1 MKKRFLALVLALALA
16 VPVPAALAAE
26 PEEDGS
32 VPAAGEPLEA
42 ASEELEEV
50 LEERPETLA
59 VTALEEALEPVPE
72 EGPVA
77 AADGETPVRGSCGE
91 NAQWYFDA
99 DAGHLRISGTGAV
112 EDYSTSTSAPWYSYR
127 DSIRTVSVEGG
138 ITRLGNRAFFR
149 CVALTGVSLPGSL
162 EEVGEN
168 AFRECTALTS
178 VTLPDSVTVLG
189 GAAFQGCSSLERAVL
204 SDGLTELLSST
215 FNGCK
220 ALEAISIPDGVTR
233 IEGSAFL
240 NSGLREVSLPEG
252 LLELGGF
259 MGCADLK
266 QIEIPQSVT
275 AIKSSAFSGSGL
287 TSVIIPG
294 GVRTIE
300 SEAFRDCESLRS
312 AVLEEGISAVGQNM
326 FFSCGSLRYV
336 TLPDSVTRIGNNA
349 FGLCTSLEEI
359 VLPEGLTAIESNAF
373 NAAGLTSVT
382 VPGTVKGALGAR
394 SFYNCPN
401 LTAVTVGSGV
411 TLLPSESFAK
421 CPSLTSAAIPRSV
434 RTISL
439 KAFTD
444 CPNLRHV
451 YYEGMEAEWNSIFDG
466 NGGKLSDGPAWL
478 ENVTVHYENSQL
490 PAGSPRIL
498 ALSPAS
504 GGVSPGT
511 VLDVTFDREIAE
523 RPGNRN
529 SPLVLPDNG
538 FQIVRLSDGQA
549 VYTAGDFSWPQFTYG
564 ASRSVLRISPNNIRS
579 RLTPGEEYAVVLGE
593 GFVSFADG
601 TVSPELPSGGWTFTA
616 SQPPDAVRVSDT
628 AARYEGAVEL
638 SDGTCVL
645 AAAYSRGGG
654 PMTAASQGAFSASDG
669 MIAFD
674 SSVRQGDRLFL
685 LEPGTY
691 IPLAKPILLE

>member
-1 MKKRFLALVLALALA
+1 MKRKWLAIALALALA

-32 VPAAGEPLEA
+32 VPAAGKPLEA
-42 ASEELEEV
+42 ACEEPREAPEEGLEAV
-50 LEERPETLA
+50 PGGET
-59 VTALEEALEPVPE
+59 LEEAPE
-72 EGPVA
+72 KGPA
-77 AADGETPVRGSCGE
+77 AAAGEETPVRGSCGE

-99 DAGHLRISGTGAV
+99 EAGHLRISGTGAM
-112 EDYSTSTSAPWYSYR
+112 EDYSTSSTIPWYSYR
-127 DSIRTVSVEGG
+127 DSIRTASVEGG
-138 ITRLGNRAFFR
+138 ITRLGNRAFYR
-149 CVALTGVSLPGSL
+149 CGALTGVFLPGSL
-162 EEVGEN
+162 EEVGEY
-168 AFRECTALTS
+168 AFRDCTALTS
-178 VTLPDSVTVLG
+178 VTLPNSVTALG
-189 GAAFQGCSSLERAVL
+189 GGAFQGCSSLERAVL
-204 SDGLTELLSST
+204 SDGLTEILFST

-220 ALEAISIPDGVTR
+220 ALETISIPDGVTR
-233 IEGSAFL
+233 IEGSVFQD
-240 NSGLREVSLPEG
+240 SGLREISLPEG
-252 LLELGGF
+252 LLELRGF
-259 MGCADLK
+259 TGSANLK
-266 QIEIPQSVT
+266 RVEIPQSVT
-275 AIKSSAFSGSGL
+275 TIKSLAFKDSGL
-287 TSVIIPG
+287 TSVTIPG

-300 SEAFRDCESLRS
+300 GEAFRDCESLRS

-336 TLPDSVTRIGNNA
+336 TLPDSVTRIGSNA

-394 SFYNCPN
+394 SFYDCPN
-401 LTAVTVGSGV
+401 LTAVAVGSGV

-434 RTISL
+434 KTISL
-439 KAFTD
+439 KAFAD

-451 YYEGMEAEWNSIFDG
+451 YYEGTEAEWNAIMDG
-466 NGGKLSDGPAWL
+466 SGGHLSDGPAWL

-490 PAGSPRIL
+490 PVSSPRIL
-498 ALSPAS
+498 SLSPVS

-538 FQIVRLSDGQA
+538 FQILRLSDGQA
-549 VYTAGDFSWPQFTYG
+549 VYTAGEFSWSQFTYG
-564 ASRSVLRISPNNIRS
+564 ASRSVLRISPSNIRNH
-579 RLTPGEEYAVVLGE
+579 LIPGEEYAVVLGA
-593 GFVSFADG
+593 GFVSFTDG
-601 TVSPELPSGGWTFTA
+601 TASPELPSGRWTFTA
-616 SQPPDAVRVSDT
+616 SQPPDAVRLSDT
-628 AARYEGAVEL
+628 TARYEGTAAL
-638 SDGTCVL
+638 SDGACVL

-654 PMTAASQGAFSASDG
+654 PMTAASQGAFSASG
-669 MIAFD
+669 STIAFD

-685 LEPGTY
+685 LDPETY